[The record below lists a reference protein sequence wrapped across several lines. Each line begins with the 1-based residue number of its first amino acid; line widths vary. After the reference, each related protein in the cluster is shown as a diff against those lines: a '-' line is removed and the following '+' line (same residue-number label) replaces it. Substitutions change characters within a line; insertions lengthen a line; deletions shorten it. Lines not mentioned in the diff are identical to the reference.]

1 MGRPPALYSDSVPSP
16 AALQYL
22 ACLNPTAGSFV
33 INPRLQRH
41 FLTLAIGFPGP
52 TSLHTIYSTFLEGH
66 LKSFSEEVQGLATNL
81 LSAALQLHASVAT
94 TFRKSA
100 TNFHYGGCLAR
111 RPCVS
116 QPL

>member
-1 MGRPPALYSDSVPSP
+1 MS
-16 AALQYL
+16 LQYL
-22 ACLNPTAGSFV
+22 ACLNPTAGSFI

-100 TNFHYGGCLAR
+100 TNFHYGALDNC
-111 RPCVS
+111 CS
-116 QPL
+116 FH